1 LKDVY
6 VLKPSASGP
15 EGSLL
20 EATDGNLYGGLGF
33 GGVYHLGL
41 VGSLNSST
49 GVLSFLYSFGANRA
63 DGVVP
68 RAGLIQA
75 SDTNLYG
82 VTAGGGQADVGVTF
96 QLKLDGSYTELYS
109 FVGSKF
115 NSGVFADTLKQHT
128 SGKFYG
134 TTEVGGTHGLG
145 SVYSLD
151 MGLGPFVAMQ
161 KYQGTV
167 GSKTQILGQGFTGAT
182 SVSYN
187 GVPATSFSVLSD
199 TYMTAV
205 VPAGASS
212 GSIAVTT
219 PSGILTSDKIFVVKN

>member
-1 LKDVY
+1 
-6 VLKPSASGP
+6 
-15 EGSLL
+15 
-20 EATDGNLYGGLGF
+20 LGF

-68 RAGLIQA
+68 HAGLVQA

-82 VTAGGGQADVGVTF
+82 VTAGGGQADVGVIF
-96 QLKLDGSYTELYS
+96 QLKLDGTYTELYS

-145 SVYSLD
+145 SAYSLD
-151 MGLGPFVAMQ
+151 MGLGSFVTFVQ
-161 KYQGTV
+161 PTGSV
-167 GSKTQILGQGFTGAT
+167 GQAAQILSQGLTGTT
-182 SVSYN
+182 SVTFN
-187 GVPATSFSVLSD
+187 GVPASSFTIVND

-205 VPAGASS
+205 VPSGATT
-212 GSIAVTT
+212 GKVVVTT
-219 PSGILTSDKIFVVKN
+219 PGGALTSNVSFRVVN